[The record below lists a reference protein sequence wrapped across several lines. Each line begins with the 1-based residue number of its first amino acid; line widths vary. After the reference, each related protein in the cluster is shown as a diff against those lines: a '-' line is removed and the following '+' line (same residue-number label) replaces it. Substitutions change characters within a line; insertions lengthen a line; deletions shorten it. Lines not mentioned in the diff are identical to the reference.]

1 MNRTV
6 FFLAFLLF
14 AANARGQAVRKP
26 HIEVELVS
34 AQRAVQSGQTLL
46 VALRM
51 KMEKGWHVYWRNPGD
66 SGEPTRLDWDLPKGM
81 EAGPILWPAPKRIS
95 VPPLVNFGYEG
106 EVFLLTEILPGAAT
120 GKNAQL
126 IAEASWLVCQEE
138 CIPGQATLSL
148 ELPWTQTPPAP
159 SEWAK
164 RMEAVRATIPTSS
177 PKWSAETKVAGEKL
191 FLTLRGKTTGF
202 EGADFYPYSETL
214 IQHATAPRISVGQ
227 DTVTFELL
235 RSPYA
240 ENPNPTAEDWPG
252 VVVFAG
258 SGGAIEVMPAPTAPG
273 WGGFWEA
280 LLLAFLGG
288 AILNLMPCVFPVLC
302 LKVLSFAQLGGN
314 QRRKATHHSV
324 AYTVGILVSFWALAG
339 TLIALR
345 TGGQFLGWGFQLQS
359 PYFVA
364 ALSFLL
370 VGLALNLF
378 GVFEIGGAMMGV
390 GQKWAG
396 KESTA
401 GAFFSGVLATVVA
414 TPCTAPFM
422 GTAMGYALSQPAI
435 VALSVFTSL
444 GLGLAS
450 PYVLFSVFP
459 ALTTRLPSPGMWMV
473 IFKQFMAFPLLLT
486 AWWLLSVLALQSD
499 PHTVFQLLLAL
510 IGFSLGLWIWGL
522 QTKRRG
528 LRIVLAVATIA
539 LSLAWAHTELR
550 RAPAPGTAKSAAT
563 DGWEVYSES
572 ALISA
577 RQTGRPVFIDFT
589 AAWCISCQV
598 NERVA
603 LSVESVK
610 KRFKEKGVILFKAD
624 WTNQD
629 EAIARKLESYGRNG
643 VPLYILYPPGEK
655 SEPRILPQILT
666 PDIVISALNALETVP

>member
-1 MNRTV
+1 MNTRALLST
-6 FFLAFLLF
+6 FLFLGF
-14 AANARGQAVRKP
+14 AAHGQVVRKP
-26 HIEVELVS
+26 HVEVELVS
-34 AQRAVQSGQTLL
+34 AVGAVQKGQSLL
-46 VALRM
+46 IALRL

-66 SGEPTRLDWDLPKGM
+66 SGEPTRLDWDLPKGL
-81 EAGPILWPAPKRIS
+81 EAGPLIWPAPKRIS

-106 EVFLLTEILPGAAT
+106 EVFLLTEILPGAPE
-120 GKNAQL
+120 GKSVRLSGQAH
-126 IAEASWLVCQEE
+126 WLVCKEE

-148 ELPWTQTPPAP
+148 ELPLTPSKPDATA
-159 SEWAK
+159 WAQ
-164 RMEAVRATIPTSS
+164 RLEAVRAATPTSS
-177 PKWSAETKVAGEKL
+177 PKWSAETQVAGENL
-191 FLTLRGKTTGF
+191 ILTLRGPTTGF
-202 EGADFYPYSETL
+202 AGADFFPYSETL
-214 IQHATAPRISVGQ
+214 IQHAATPRISVGK
-227 DTVTFELL
+227 DTITFEIP

-240 ENPNPTAEDWPG
+240 ENAVPTPEDWKG
-252 VVVFAG
+252 VVVFAE
-258 SGGAIEVMPAPTAPG
+258 SGTAIEVLPAPIVPG

-288 AILNLMPCVFPVLC
+288 IILNLMPCVFPVLC
-302 LKVLSFAQLGGN
+302 LKVLSFTQLGGK
-314 QRRKATHHSV
+314 QRRKVAHHSV
-324 AYTVGILVSFWALAG
+324 AYTIGILVSFWALAG

-396 KESTA
+396 RESTA

-422 GTAMGYALSQPAI
+422 GTAMGYALSQPAA
-435 VALSVFTSL
+435 VAMSVFTSL
-444 GLGLAS
+444 GLGLAF
-450 PYVLFSVFP
+450 PYILFSIFP
-459 ALTTRLPSPGMWMV
+459 ALTTRLPHPGMWMV

-499 PHTVFQLLLAL
+499 TYTVFQLILAL
-510 IGFSLGLWIWGL
+510 IGFSMGLWIGGL

-528 LRIVLAVATIA
+528 LRIVLALAVIA
-539 LSLAWAHTELR
+539 VSLAWACTELR
-550 RAPAPGTAKSAAT
+550 RAPAPGVTKAAAT
-563 DGWEVYSES
+563 EGWEAYTES
-572 ALISA
+572 ALTSA
-577 RQTGRPVFIDFT
+577 RQSGRPVFIDFT

-603 LSVESVK
+603 LSIDTVK
-610 KRFKEKGVILFKAD
+610 KRFKEKDVILFKAD

-643 VPLYILYPPGEK
+643 VPLYVLYPPGEK

-666 PDIVISALNALETVP
+666 PDIVISALNALETTP